1 MVASSSGTA
10 SSSSSSSK
18 YTGKWEYD
26 VFLCFRGADTRDGFT
41 SHLISALFNTQIR
54 AFTDRDHQKTES
66 LTELLTILEKSA
78 ISLVIFSEKFADS
91 AWCLEE
97 VATIAQSMEKFGH
110 RVLPVFY
117 KVSPSDVKDDSG
129 SYAAAVDRSG
139 YGVEDKKRWKDA
151 LKAVANCAGHTS
163 RETKIESEL
172 IKVIVE
178 DVHKRLIEMSSK
190 VEFDNL
196 VGMDTRVSSVEKLIA
211 IDELD
216 DTRIVGL
223 WGMGGVGKTTLAKTC
238 YQMLSS
244 STKAIKIKHHFLGNI
259 NDDYKKR
266 GIEELVQE
274 LYSALLSE
282 DNISVDSLDVGYRRQ
297 RLSRLR
303 VFVVLDDVETPWQL
317 EQLLLGN
324 VINLTRLFAL
334 GSRIII
340 TTRNKRVLDHAMAHT
355 YHVECLNYDES
366 LQLFSLH
373 AFRKDS
379 IFDDWMHLSRMALS
393 YCRGSPLAI
402 KVLGGALFRKT
413 EDYWKSLL
421 FDLKNISNPEIR
433 DVLRRSYDALEV
445 EEKQLFLDVACFL
458 FGTSKMKLIKYIAT
472 SYRSAYS
479 RVEDLID
486 KSLLICV
493 PKDDSNR
500 IQVHDLLKD
509 LAWSI
514 VNEESKLEN
523 RSRLQDPDDIHK
535 LLAASRELKYPGW
548 LNMFCSSC
556 DVLLDYWLDIFKP
569 RGGGEGRATETI
581 TLNLWKAKEMH
592 LEANAFEGMD
602 SLRFME
608 FFYGGRKIETPKL
621 HLPNGG
627 LKSLP
632 DGLRWLQWDGFPSTS
647 LPTTFVPE
655 NLTVLAMRHSHIQRC
670 WKGVQPS
677 LVSLIAL
684 DLSHCINLVDVPN
697 LSMCRRSLE
706 LLRLKGCT
714 ALVEVPS
721 HVQHLEMLI
730 ELDVGHCENLRCL
743 PKTLDSK
750 HLKIVRI
757 NKCPKVT
764 ICPKI
769 DPGVVLGLL
778 DLGGTPFKE
787 LPSIIYNVKQ
797 GGNIHLSGENIT
809 TFPQISTSLK
819 KLRLSH
825 TAMTEIEIVTDNNA
839 LFDRLE
845 LVSNYQ
851 LKSLSDSIWKM
862 VKNELLIQDNP
873 LIETLI
879 SNINHHHGLTQ
890 LDVESCPGVKTFQ
903 PDICNMITLQV
914 LRFIRMPIM
923 SLPDSINQLVNLR
936 ILNLS
941 FCESLRSLPN
951 TIGELAMLSIL
962 FMRGCSVIESLPPLP
977 QKIKEIELGGC
988 KSLQALPSNIRE
1000 LGWSEFTLEDC
1011 PMLDRYMVDQVT
1023 ADFCKQAMMSRYL
1036 KGILVCSGSELPKW
1050 CHMNYNED
1058 GTYLEVELPAI
1069 NSNQQMAIKGFAFG
1083 VALHVSTTVA
1093 LYIKCDCN
1101 SSIGSCS
1108 TSTDTSFTF
1117 AGYGFKVYG
1126 DDEKVVGG
1134 SSDYVCLWFDKK
1146 LTGNRTSEG
1155 GIKVDR
1161 QEEEMVAWYMKN
1173 AGRVVSLQF
1182 YPYLKE
1188 GQDLKKLES
1197 IKIKSVG
1204 VSLLF

>member
-1 MVASSSGTA
+1 MVASSSGMA

-54 AFTDRDHQKTES
+54 AFVDRDHKKTES
-66 LTELLTILEKSA
+66 LGELLTILEKSA
-78 ISLVIFSEKFADS
+78 ISLVIFSKKFADS

-117 KVSPSDVKDDSG
+117 KVSP
-129 SYAAAVDRSG
+129 
-139 YGVEDKKRWKDA
+139 
-151 LKAVANCAGHTS
+151 
-163 RETKIESEL
+163 
-172 IKVIVE
+172 
-178 DVHKRLIEMSSK
+178 
-190 VEFDNL
+190 
-196 VGMDTRVSSVEKLIA
+196 VEKLIA

-303 VFVVLDDVETPWQL
+303 VFVILDDVETLWQL

-324 VINLTRLFAL
+324 IINLTRLFAS

-373 AFRKDS
+373 AFRKDL

-523 RSRLQDPDDIHK
+523 RSRLQDPDDIRK
-535 LLAASRELKYPGW
+535 LLAVSRELKYPGW

-608 FFYGGRKIETPKL
+608 FFSGGRKIETPKL

-647 LPTTFVPE
+647 LPTMFFPE
-655 NLTVLAMRHSHIQRC
+655 NLTVLVMRHSHIQRC

-750 HLKIVRI
+750 HLKIV
-757 NKCPKVT
+757 
-764 ICPKI
+764 
-769 DPGVVLGLL
+769 
-778 DLGGTPFKE
+778 
-787 LPSIIYNVKQ
+787 
-797 GGNIHLSGENIT
+797 H
-809 TFPQISTSLK
+809 
-819 KLRLSH
+819 
-825 TAMTEIEIVTDNNA
+825 
-839 LFDRLE
+839 
-845 LVSNYQ
+845 
-851 LKSLSDSIWKM
+851 SIWKM

-903 PDICNMITLQV
+903 PDICNLITLQV
-914 LRFIRMPIM
+914 LRFRRMPIT

-951 TIGELAMLSIL
+951 TIGELAILSIL

-1000 LGWSEFTLEDC
+1000 LGWSEFTFEDC
-1011 PMLDRYMVDQVT
+1011 PMLDRYLVDQVT
-1023 ADFCKQAMMSRYL
+1023 TDFCKQAMMSRYL

-1050 CHMNYNED
+1050 CRMDYNED

-1093 LYIKCDCN
+1093 LYIKCDCS

-1117 AGYGFKVYG
+1117 TGYGFKVYG
-1126 DDEKVVGG
+1126 DDEKVVGE

-1146 LTGNRTSEG
+1146 LAGNRTSEG
-1155 GIKVDR
+1155 GIKVDQ

-1173 AGRVVSLQF
+1173 AGRVISLRF
-1182 YPYLKE
+1182 YPYLRE